1 METPRKQAQAGLGA
15 EAPIKKISH
24 QPADPAVVAL
34 RMEDLTVW
42 VIERV
47 AKMPR
52 DHKFTV
58 GDKLRDMSASDHT
71 PDRSELCARQN
82 GAAGGGFAGAY
93 ASAGAG
99 SDCPAAGSACGLPAR
114 VFFRPEPGDRKDARG
129 LDTRSANTVGS
140 LRLLRE
146 SSDEDDPKTRPR
158 CFRDNAL
165 CAADRGTTTI
175 HRTRARPTATG
186 TRR

>member
-1 METPRKQAQAGLGA
+1 MELPKKQAQAGLGA

-58 GDKLRDMSASDHT
+58 GDKLVETCLQVTTLLTEASYVRDKMALLAAAS
-71 PDRSELCARQN
+71 R
-82 GAAGGGFAGAY
+82 
-93 ASAGAG
+93 
-99 SDCPAAGSACGLPAR
+99 
-114 VFFRPEPGDRKDARG
+114 
-129 LDTRSANTVGS
+129 
-140 LRLLRE
+140 
-146 SSDEDDPKTRPR
+146 
-158 CFRDNAL
+158 AL
-165 CAADRGTTTI
+165 
-175 HRTRARPTATG
+175 TRARVLVRIAQRLG
-186 TRR
+186 LLADSQREYFSAQSLEIGKMLGGWTRAVRTR